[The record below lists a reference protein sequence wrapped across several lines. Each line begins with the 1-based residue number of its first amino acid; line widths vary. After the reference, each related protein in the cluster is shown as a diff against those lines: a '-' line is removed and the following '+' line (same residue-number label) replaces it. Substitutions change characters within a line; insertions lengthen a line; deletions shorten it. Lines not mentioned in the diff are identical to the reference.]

1 MTQIPQAFAHIDTWI
16 FDLDNTLYPA
26 NTDFFSQIDR
36 KMTAFISQYLD
47 LQPTDAKAL
56 QKKYLSEYGTSLSG
70 LIHVHDMDPAEFL
83 HDVHDVDMSMLKPD
97 PNLQSTIQALPGR
110 KYIFT
115 NGSRGHAKRVA
126 GHLGLWPLFDGSFA
140 IEDADYVP
148 KPKSASFTTFCDR
161 FTIDPYSAIFFEDSL
176 RNLEVPKQMGM
187 TTVWVQPDTSE
198 AKATETPWVDY
209 VTQDLAG
216 WLATCS

>member
-140 IEDADYVP
+140 IEELLHVVRQG
-148 KPKSASFTTFCDR
+148 FV
-161 FTIDPYSAIFFEDSL
+161 DSL
-176 RNLEVPKQMGM
+176 HVDPDGVATVIRYFDSSQYRSLGGVLVKAVIVMEV
-187 TTVWVQPDTSE
+187 
-198 AKATETPWVDY
+198 Y
-209 VTQDLAG
+209 V
-216 WLATCS
+216 